1 MVRSHLTLIAG
12 TERIE
17 QVIDLARRAGD
28 IIGEGLEPQTDWK
41 ADGSPVTIYDRKA
54 HQLIV
59 AGLKEIDPSIPIV
72 SEESGVPPMSE
83 RAAWTR
89 FWLVDPLDGT
99 REFVEKLP
107 DYTVN
112 IALVDNGVPALGVV
126 YAPARE
132 VMYYATRLGGAFRI
146 ANTAAPV
153 RLSSR
158 PPAPGTPLRI
168 LESRAHRS
176 PDLDAFA
183 ARLPVA
189 ERIAVGSS
197 LKFCWVAE
205 GRADVYPRFTPI
217 MEWDVA
223 AGDAVFRWSSGTSTP
238 HYSPLTYNNADMRIP
253 GFVLGFMPPAPA
265 VVWFTGLPGAGK
277 TTIARLVGERLRRL
291 GSQIELLDGDEIRAI
306 FPNTGFSREDRDAH
320 IRRVGDTASRLE
332 RHGVTSLV
340 SLVSPYRES
349 RDFARRLCRQF
360 IEVYVSTPLDECE
373 RRDPKGLYGR
383 ARAGQVGQLTGVA
396 DPYEPPASPELTIDT
411 RTMTP
416 EAAADLVIQYLT
428 RGQTAL
434 ATAQ

>member
-28 IIGEGLEPQTDWK
+28 LIGEGLEPQTDWK

-54 HQLIV
+54 HNVIV

-83 RAAWTR
+83 RAGWTR

-112 IALVDNGVPALGVV
+112 IALIDHGVPALGVV

-132 VMYYATRLGGAFRI
+132 VTYYASRLGGAYRI
-146 ANTAAPV
+146 ANTSAPV

-158 PPAPGTPLRI
+158 PPAAGAPLRI
-168 LESRAHRS
+168 VESRAHRS
-176 PDLDAFA
+176 PELDAFA
-183 ARLPVA
+183 NRLSVA
-189 ERIAVGSS
+189 ERVAVGSS
-197 LKFCWVAE
+197 LKFCWIAE

-238 HYSPLTYNNADMRIP
+238 HYSPLTYNNPDMRIP

-265 VVWFTGLPGAGK
+265 VVWFTGFPGAGK
-277 TTIARLVGERLRRL
+277 TTIARLVGERLSRL
-291 GSQIELLDGDEIRAI
+291 GSAVELLDGDEIRAL
-306 FPNTGFSREDRDAH
+306 FPNTGFSREQRDAH

-360 IEVYVSTPLDECE
+360 VEVYVSTPLEECE
-373 RRDPKGLYGR
+373 KRDPKGLYGR
-383 ARAGQVGQLTGVA
+383 ARAGQVGQFTGVA
-396 DPYEPPASPELTIDT
+396 DPYEPPAAPELTIDT
-411 RTMTP
+411 RVMSAD
-416 EAAADLVIQYLT
+416 AAADLVIQYLT
-428 RGQTAL
+428 RGQAAPVTG
-434 ATAQ
+434 